1 MIRRREFI
9 AGLGSTATWSHG
21 YARSLISAKQGS
33 NIMRASSVA
42 AAFII
47 SLLVATALTPVRAAD
62 MTNERTLNPQR
73 EPQNWILHHGNYQ
86 GHRYSLLKEIN
97 ADTVKNLKPVF
108 TVALSGF
115 QNGGRYAHGNLEAT
129 PLVEDGIM
137 YVPDGWGSV
146 YAIDVSAGRKGVIKW
161 KMDPGTDRAW
171 AGDVACCGVNNRG
184 VALWKDKVISIA
196 LDGRMFAIDK
206 ATGEVV
212 WERKIAD
219 PALGETLTIAPL
231 IIRDLAIVGA
241 AGGEFGIRGYIEAT
255 DLNTGKSAWRTYT
268 IPGAGEPGNETWKDG
283 KERWKHGGGSVWETA
298 TYDPDTDTFYQ
309 GVGNAGPDWDPEYR
323 PGDNKWAASVLA
335 LSPNDGKIKWGYQYT
350 PNDPYDYDEI
360 SEHPIINAKVNG
372 EDRKLV
378 VHAARNGFF
387 YALDRTNGSFIAG
400 RQYVDQLNWTPGL
413 DPKTGKPLNY
423 NPNADV
429 QIYAEGSHGTRAKPN
444 SEKLCPTHNGG
455 KNWEP
460 SAYHP
465 DLGLLYVP
473 STEGCDFIQTVEQKD
488 FVDQGGTVKPRE
500 RFAGGAPKIP
510 NRLYGSLKAIDPAT
524 GETKA
529 VQRLEYPNMAGV
541 LATAGNLVFLG
552 HYDGTFAA
560 YDAKT
565 LNEMWSFN
573 VGSPI
578 QAPPVSYSVNGKQYV
593 AVLVGAR
600 MWPFIVENAPELKN
614 LTTASMLYVFSL

>member
-1 MIRRREFI
+1 MIGVAMPGR
-9 AGLGSTATWSHG
+9 LT
-21 YARSLISAKQGS
+21 SAKQGG
-33 NIMRASSVA
+33 NIMRTSSLA
-42 AAFII
+42 RAFVS
-47 SLLVATALTPVRAAD
+47 SLLVATALTPVHAAD
-62 MTNERTLNPQR
+62 MTNERALNPQR

-115 QNGGRYAHGNLEAT
+115 RSGGRYAHGNLEAT
-129 PLVEDGIM
+129 PLVEDGVM

-161 KMDPGTDRAW
+161 KMDPGIDRAW

-196 LDGRMFAIDK
+196 LDGRMFSINK

-219 PALGETLTIAPL
+219 PAIAETLTIAPL
-231 IIRDLAIVGA
+231 IIRDLAIVGT
-241 AGGEFGIRGYIEAT
+241 AGGERGVRGFIEAT
-255 DLNTGKSAWRTYT
+255 DLNTGKAAWRTYT
-268 IPGAGEPGNETWKDG
+268 IPGAGEPGNDTWKDG
-283 KERWKHGGGSVWETA
+283 KERWKHGGGSAGETA
-298 TYDPDTDTFYQ
+298 TYDPESDTFYQ
-309 GVGNAGPDWDPEYR
+309 GIGNPGPDWDAEYR

-335 LSPNDGKIKWGYQYT
+335 INPTDGGIKWGYQYT
-350 PNDPYDYDEI
+350 PNDPYDFDEI

-378 VHAARNGFF
+378 VHAARNGLF
-387 YALDRTNGSFIAG
+387 YTLDRTNGSFIAG
-400 RQYVDQLNWTPGL
+400 KQYVDQLNWTPGL
-413 DPKTGKPLNY
+413 DPKTGRPLNY

-429 QIYAEGSHGTRAKPN
+429 QIYNEGSHGTRAKPR
-444 SEKLCPTHNGG
+444 SVRTCPSHFGG

-460 SAYHP
+460 GAYNP
-465 DLGLLYVP
+465 EIGLLYIP
-473 STEGCDFIQTVEQKD
+473 SIEGCNILETVEQKD
-488 FVDQGGTVKPRE
+488 MEDQGGPVKPRE
-500 RFAGGAPKIP
+500 RFTGGGQKTDT
-510 NRLYGSLKAIDPAT
+510 RLYGSLKAVDPTT

-529 VQRLEYPNMAGV
+529 AKKLDYPNKAGA

-565 LNEMWSFN
+565 LNEVWSFN

-578 QAPPVSYSVNGKQYV
+578 QAPPMSYSVNGKQYI
-593 AVLVGAR
+593 AILVGAR
-600 MWPFIVENAPELKN
+600 MWPYIIQNAPELKN
-614 LTTASMLYVFSL
+614 LTTTSTLYVFAL